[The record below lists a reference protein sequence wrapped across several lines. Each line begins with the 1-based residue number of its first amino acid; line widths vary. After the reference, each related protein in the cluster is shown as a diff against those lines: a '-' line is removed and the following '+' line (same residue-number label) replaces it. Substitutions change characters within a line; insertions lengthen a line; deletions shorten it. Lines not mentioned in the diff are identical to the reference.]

1 MARRHVILVGLPGSG
16 KTTVGRLAGALLGA
30 PFTDL
35 DAIIEDRAGKTIPR
49 IFREDGEAAFRA
61 LELAA
66 GEAVLRGP
74 PGVVAP
80 GGGFVADP
88 ERRRLALENGL
99 VIYLLVQPTVAAE
112 RLAAEGGRPLLH
124 GTDVPARLRELLT
137 LRQSAYLEAEA
148 SVTTDSRPPE
158 EVAAVVARL
167 ARERG
172 GW

>member
-16 KTTVGRLAGALLGA
+16 KTTVGRLAGAMLGA

-35 DAIIEDRAGKTIPR
+35 DADIEARAGKSVVR

-74 PGVVAP
+74 PGIVAP
-80 GGGFVADP
+80 GGGFVADAA
-88 ERRRLALENGL
+88 RRRLALENGL
-99 VIYLLVQPTVAAE
+99 VIYLQVRPAVAAE
-112 RLAAEGGRPLLH
+112 RIAAEGGRPLLDS
-124 GTDVPARLRELLT
+124 GDLPSRIGELLT
-137 LRQSAYLEAEA
+137 QREGAYLEAEA
-148 SVTTDSRPPE
+148 SVTTDSRLPG
-158 EVAAVVARL
+158 EVAAEVVRL